1 LRREEVL
8 SRESALDFARIYEE
22 YHARVLSYVAKL
34 IGRQEADD
42 LTNEVFSKI
51 ARSLETLGDSSRL
64 GSWIYAITLNT
75 VRDAARARVAR
86 PDLSSID
93 RPSARNGADGA
104 DTASEVPDSAGRS
117 AEETAIRN
125 EMIACYL
132 DYVRRLPPT
141 YYQVYV
147 LSEFDDLSN
156 AEIADRLS
164 LPVGTVKIRL
174 HRARA
179 RLYEEIRRNCQ
190 CYHNERGELMAEP
203 RGKANFSGEWTL
215 NRQKSRLQLEA
226 LAKVEQAV
234 LHIEHRASSFS
245 LHRLFTI
252 DGQHHEVVFDLPTD
266 GSQVVRQEGE
276 RELRSRLGWETDI
289 LVFTTHIVTP
299 SGDAINTVRYR
310 MLPRGRQLEAA
321 ERYRGLGLSYDNLWV
336 FDKAGAA

>member
-1 LRREEVL
+1 MWREEVL
-8 SRESALDFARIYEE
+8 STESALDFARIYEA

-42 LTNEVFSKI
+42 LTNEVFTKI

-86 PDLSSID
+86 LE
-93 RPSARNGADGA
+93 ADSG
-104 DTASEVPDSAGRS
+104 DTASEVPDSAGRT

-179 RLYEEIRRNCQ
+179 RLYEELRRNCQ

-203 RGKANFSGEWTL
+203 RCNANFSGEWTL

-234 LHIEHRASSFS
+234 LQIEHRASSFS
-245 LHRLFTI
+245 LHRVLTI
-252 DGQHHEVVFDLPTD
+252 DGQRHEVVFDLPTD
-266 GSQVVRQEGE
+266 GSQVVRHEGE
-276 RELRSRLGWETDI
+276 RELRSRLGWESDI

-299 SGDAINTVRYR
+299 SGEAINTVRYR

-321 ERYRGLGLSYDNLWV
+321 ERYRGPGLSYDNLWV
-336 FDKAGAA
+336 FDKAGRSAIESEP